1 MGYALTSGLAF
12 GALFA
17 YISGSSFVLQDV
29 YGLSPQAFSLA
40 FGVNGLGLVAGSQIN
55 ARLVTRYG
63 PAYLLRRAL
72 LVIAAAA
79 AALLAVTIVDLG
91 VWPVMISTFVVM
103 SSLSFVMPNTTALAL
118 AEHGAVAGVGLRT
131 ARRHPVPRR
140 RAGGAARRAGRNG
153 QRRPDGRRHAR
164 ARRRRGRSRSMAL
177 VAISAPYGAGGSRVA
192 PALAEKLGV
201 PFLDRPADT
210 EPDHSLSKLCSIG
223 LAWGTPAGME
233 LEDLVPGDARR
244 REIEAELEAMHDG
257 VVLGRAAAVLLRDD
271 PRVLR
276 VLLTGPPERRIEQ
289 AMRWEGIDRHTA
301 ARRLE
306 RTDRARLAYH
316 QTLYRVDPRSS
327 ELYHL
332 MVDSTAIPLDA
343 CVELIAA
350 AAHG

>member
-1 MGYALTSGLAF
+1 
-12 GALFA
+12 
-17 YISGSSFVLQDV
+17 
-29 YGLSPQAFSLA
+29 
-40 FGVNGLGLVAGSQIN
+40 
-55 ARLVTRYG
+55 
-63 PAYLLRRAL
+63 
-72 LVIAAAA
+72 
-79 AALLAVTIVDLG
+79 
-91 VWPVMISTFVVM
+91 
-103 SSLSFVMPNTTALAL
+103 
-118 AEHGAVAGVGLRT
+118 
-131 ARRHPVPRR
+131 
-140 RAGGAARRAGRNG
+140 
-153 QRRPDGRRHAR
+153 
-164 ARRRRGRSRSMAL
+164 MAL

-301 ARRLE
+301 ARRL
-306 RTDRARLAYH
+306 RTHRPRTAGLPPDALPRRSALVGALPPDGGLDGDPARRLRRADCRRRARV
-316 QTLYRVDPRSS
+316 TEYR
-327 ELYHL
+327 
-332 MVDSTAIPLDA
+332 
-343 CVELIAA
+343 
-350 AAHG
+350 